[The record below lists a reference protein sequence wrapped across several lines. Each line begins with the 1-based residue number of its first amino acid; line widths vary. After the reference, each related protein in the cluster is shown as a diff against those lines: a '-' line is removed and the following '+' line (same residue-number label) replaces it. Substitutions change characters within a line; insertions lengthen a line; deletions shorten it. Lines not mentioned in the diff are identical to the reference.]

1 MHKRYYKTLKF
12 VIILL
17 KSQTVHRSSRF
28 LFGARCHGNSPLKN
42 YKKSLSKYFEN
53 KNKRMSVRVAHPV
66 FPLQLRLCSPTHKI
80 VSYLKARQNSI
91 GY

>member
-53 KNKRMSVRVAHPV
+53 KNKRMSVRVTHPV
-66 FPLQLRLCSPTHKI
+66 FPCSSKCVAEHIKLLVT
-80 VSYLKARQNSI
+80 
-91 GY
+91 